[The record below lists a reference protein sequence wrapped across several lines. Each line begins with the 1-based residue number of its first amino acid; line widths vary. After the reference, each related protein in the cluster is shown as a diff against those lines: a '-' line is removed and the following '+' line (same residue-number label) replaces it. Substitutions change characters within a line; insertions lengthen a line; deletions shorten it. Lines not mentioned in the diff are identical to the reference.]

1 MFSLPCR
8 LVKGEEEDKCK
19 IVLAAIEAKLP
30 YLHRLVCEPMGTYTY
45 MYIDLISYVAIVTD
59 CHLTPLGL
67 SGSVWFSFTSSN
79 LSEKAYYLSEK
90 LPRGPMMYNLIVFK
104 FKCW

>member
-1 MFSLPCR
+1 MFSLSCR

-45 MYIDLISYVAIVTD
+45 NIYRLDKATARY
-59 CHLTPLGL
+59 CH
-67 SGSVWFSFTSSN
+67 
-79 LSEKAYYLSEK
+79 
-90 LPRGPMMYNLIVFK
+90 
-104 FKCW
+104 